1 LLESDLIV
9 VGAGAA
15 GLMAAIAA
23 GRARPGLR
31 IAVVD
36 GAAKLGAK
44 ILVSGGGRCNVT
56 HDRVD
61 ERAFCGS
68 TPGAIRSVLRRF
80 DVARTIDFFR
90 DLGVALKREET
101 GKLFPT
107 TDSARTVLDAL
118 LGAAQGAGVRL
129 VHPFR
134 VAEIRRQDGA
144 FVAAGPAGAISA
156 ARVVLATGG
165 RSLPK
170 SGSDG
175 HGYAIARSLGHSLTP
190 RIFPALVPLLL
201 PADHP
206 LCALRGVAVPVA
218 VQVRDGRGRKLV
230 EMDGPLLCTH
240 FGLSGPA
247 ILDVSRHWID
257 AAADDAA
264 AQLLVTWLPGER
276 FETADAML
284 LGLPAAP
291 PRALATH
298 LAARLP
304 ERLARTICAVA
315 GADAAAPPSALTRDA
330 RRALARALTEMAI
343 PVTGDRGFAHAEVT
357 AGGVPLRE
365 IDLATMESRV
375 CPGLHVV
382 GEICDVDGRIGGYNF
397 QWAWAS
403 GHVAGRATAGAPE
416 GVTRPSAR

>member
-1 LLESDLIV
+1 
-9 VGAGAA
+9 
-15 GLMAAIAA
+15 M
-23 GRARPGLR
+23 
-31 IAVVD
+31 
-36 GAAKLGAK
+36 
-44 ILVSGGGRCNVT
+44 
-56 HDRVD
+56 
-61 ERAFCGS
+61 
-68 TPGAIRSVLRRF
+68 
-80 DVARTIDFFR
+80 
-90 DLGVALKREET
+90 
-101 GKLFPT
+101 
-107 TDSARTVLDAL
+107 
-118 LGAAQGAGVRL
+118 
-129 VHPFR
+129 HPFR
-134 VAEIRRQDGA
+134 VETIRRADGA
-144 FVAAGPAGAISA
+144 LVVAGPAGAISA

-170 SGSDG
+170 TGSDG

-206 LCALRGVAVPVA
+206 LCALRGVAAPA
-218 VQVRDGRGRKLV
+218 RVQVRDGRGRKLV
-230 EMDGPLLCTH
+230 ELGGPLLCTH

-257 AAADDAA
+257 AAADDPAA
-264 AQLLVTWLPGER
+264 RLLVTWLPGER

-291 PRALATH
+291 PRALVTH

-304 ERLARTICAVA
+304 ERLARTICAAA
-315 GADAAAPPSALTRDA
+315 GADAAAPPSTLTRDA
-330 RRALARALTEMAI
+330 RRALARALTEMAV

-382 GEICDVDGRIGGYNF
+382 GEICDVDGRVGGYNF

-403 GHVAGRATAGAPE
+403 GSVAGRAAAGAPDR
-416 GVTRPSAR
+416 VTLPSAR